1 MDMHIRG
8 IDELTELKI
17 RNTAVKNNISM
28 NELVLK
34 ILNQWAL
41 APEIKSIDSKYD
53 QFARYILQ
61 LYQHDR
67 EESVALQKELIDHL
81 TWFRK
86 IRRETE
92 ID

>member
-81 TWFRK
+81 TWFRE
-86 IRRETE
+86 IRRKTGN
-92 ID
+92 D

>member
-8 IDELTELKI
+8 IDELTELKL
-17 RNTAVKNNISM
+17 RNTSAINNISL

-34 ILNQWAL
+34 ILKEWAL
-41 APEIKSIDSKYD
+41 APEIKSIDSKYN
-53 QFARYILQ
+53 QFARYMLQ

-81 TWFRK
+81 TWFRE
-86 IRRETE
+86 IRRDAE